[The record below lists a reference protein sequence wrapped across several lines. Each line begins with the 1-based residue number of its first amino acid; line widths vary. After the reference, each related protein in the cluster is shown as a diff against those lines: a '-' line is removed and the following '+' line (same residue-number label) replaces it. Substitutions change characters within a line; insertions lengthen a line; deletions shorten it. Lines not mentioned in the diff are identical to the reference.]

1 MHIPDLILR
10 AAIVWSNQRAS
21 RAACAGESDTR
32 RKATGAFFELRQYKV
47 RQGKIDDWVRMMDE
61 EIIRF
66 QISKGMVITG
76 NFSGESD
83 DSVYFWIRRFET
95 EAERERHHKAVF
107 QSEFW
112 TTQIRPR
119 IPEFLDREQFG
130 ITRVV
135 PTSRSPMQ

>member
-1 MHIPDLILR
+1 M
-10 AAIVWSNQRAS
+10 
-21 RAACAGESDTR
+21 
-32 RKATGAFFELRQYKV
+32 AFFELRQYKV
-47 RQGKIDDWVRMMDE
+47 RQDKMDEWVRMMDE
-61 EIIRF
+61 EIIPF

-76 NFSGESD
+76 NFRGESD

-95 EAERERHHKAVF
+95 EAERERLYKAVYE
-107 QSEFW
+107 SEFW

-119 IPEFLDREQFG
+119 IPEFLDREQSV

>member
-1 MHIPDLILR
+1 M
-10 AAIVWSNQRAS
+10 
-21 RAACAGESDTR
+21 
-32 RKATGAFFELRQYKV
+32 AFFELRQYKV
-47 RQGKIDDWVRMMDE
+47 RQGKMDEWVRMMDE
-61 EIIRF
+61 EIIPF

-76 NFSGESD
+76 NFRGESD

-95 EAERERHHKAVF
+95 EEERERLYKAVYG
-107 QSEFW
+107 SDFW

-119 IPEFLDREQFG
+119 IPEFLDREQSV